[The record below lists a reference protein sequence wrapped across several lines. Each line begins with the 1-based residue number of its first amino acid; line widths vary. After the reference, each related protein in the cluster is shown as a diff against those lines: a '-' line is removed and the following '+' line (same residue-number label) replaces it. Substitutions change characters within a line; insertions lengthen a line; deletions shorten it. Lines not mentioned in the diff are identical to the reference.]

1 MSDLRK
7 RLIGSAKRE
16 LKLLKLG
23 FKNLLIEVCEK
34 VNESNTVSEI
44 EESID
49 EVYDYLD
56 ALKDSEGRLNYHVE
70 QLEKGEE

>member
-7 RLIGSAKRE
+7 RLVGRAERE

-49 EVYDYLD
+49 EAYDYLD
-56 ALKDSEGRLNYHVE
+56 ALKDSERRLNYHVE

>member
-7 RLIGSAKRE
+7 RLVGRAERE

-23 FKNLLIEVCEK
+23 FKNLLIEVCVK

-56 ALKDSEGRLNYHVE
+56 ALKDSERRLNYHVE
-70 QLEKGEE
+70 QLEKEEE

>member
-7 RLIGSAKRE
+7 RLVGRAERE

-56 ALKDSEGRLNYHVE
+56 ALKDSERRLNYHVQ
-70 QLEKGEE
+70 QLGKGEE

>member
-7 RLIGSAKRE
+7 RLVKDAERE

-23 FKNLLIEVCEK
+23 FKSLLIEVCEK
-34 VNESNTVSEI
+34 VNQSNTVSEI
-44 EESID
+44 EESVD

-56 ALKDSEGRLNYHVE
+56 ALKDSERRLNYHIE
-70 QLEKGEE
+70 QLEKGKQ